1 MIQTLNSKQ
10 RELWIA
16 ISRISAQNIAP
27 LLLLHGDPEWLEE
40 AFFRKDPE
48 LTGKLTESE
57 WNQMIR
63 THDPAGLDAILRR
76 MNGDGIRTLTVCDP
90 DYPDR
95 LRQISDPPLI
105 LFYQGSLSAPKSR
118 TMAMIGSRRASSFG
132 LRIAEATAEGLSK
145 AGVTIASGLAY
156 GIDSSS
162 HQGCLKGSAPTIAV
176 LGCGLDILY
185 PSGNERL
192 KSRILDQGGLFL
204 SEYPPG
210 DKPLAHHFPVRNRI
224 ISGISQGVILIEARI
239 QSGSMRTIDH
249 ALNQGREIFVYPGN
263 PESECFTLN
272 HTLLRDGARIF
283 FSPREI
289 LEDMGW
295 LDNSGIVGQNIE
307 GSDLPDKLSDAE
319 RKIFQALR
327 SGPAGF
333 DQLAAETGLEA
344 SDLLGKLTMMQIR
357 GLVEPLPGKCYGLK
371 KG

>member
-1 MIQTLNSKQ
+1 MSVTLTSKQ

-16 ISRISAQNIAP
+16 VSRLSAQNIAP
-27 LLLLHGDPEWLEE
+27 LMLQSGDPEWLEE

-48 LTGKLTESE
+48 LTGLLTESE
-57 WNQMIR
+57 WNQMVR
-63 THDPAGLDAILRR
+63 THDPAGLNAILCR
-76 MNGDGIRTLTVCDP
+76 MNREGIDTLTVCDP

-105 LFYQGSLSAPKSR
+105 LFYQGNLSAPNRK

-132 LRIAEATAEGLSK
+132 LRIAETMAEGLSK
-145 AGVTIASGLAY
+145 AGVAIASGLAY

-162 HQGCLKGSAPTIAV
+162 HL
-176 LGCGLDILY
+176 
-185 PSGNERL
+185 RL

-210 DKPLAHHFPVRNRI
+210 EKPLAHHFPVRNRI
-224 ISGISQGVILIEARI
+224 ISGLSQGVILIEARI
-239 QSGSMRTIDH
+239 HSGSMRTIDH

-283 FSPREI
+283 FGFRDI
-289 LEDMGW
+289 LDDMGW
-295 LDNSGIVGQNIE
+295 LDNSEIVGQNIE
-307 GSDLPDKLSDAE
+307 GSDLLEKLSDAE
-319 RKIFQALR
+319 RMIFQALR

-333 DQLAAETGLEA
+333 DQLAAETGFEA

-357 GLVEPLPGKCYGLK
+357 GLIEPLPGKCYGIK

>member
-1 MIQTLNSKQ
+1 MSVTLTSKQ

-16 ISRISAQNIAP
+16 VSRLSAQNIAP
-27 LLLLHGDPEWLEE
+27 LMLQSGDPEWLEE

-48 LTGKLTESE
+48 LTGLLTESE
-57 WNQMIR
+57 WNQMVR
-63 THDPAGLDAILRR
+63 THDPAGLNAILCR
-76 MNGDGIRTLTVCDP
+76 MNREGIDTLTVCDP

-105 LFYQGSLSAPKSR
+105 LFYQGNLSAPNRK

-132 LRIAEATAEGLSK
+132 LRIAETMAEGLSK
-145 AGVTIASGLAY
+145 AGVAIASGLAY

-162 HQGCLKGSAPTIAV
+162 HLGCLKGSAPTIAV
-176 LGCGLDILY
+176 LGCGLDIIY

-210 DKPLAHHFPVRNRI
+210 EKPLAHHFPVRNRI
-224 ISGISQGVILIEARI
+224 ISGLSQGVILIEARI
-239 QSGSMRTIDH
+239 HSGSMRTIDH

-283 FSPREI
+283 FGFRDI
-289 LEDMGW
+289 LDDMGG
-295 LDNSGIVGQNIE
+295 LDNSEIVGQNIE
-307 GSDLPDKLSDAE
+307 GSDLLEKLSDAE

-333 DQLAAETGLEA
+333 DQLAAETGFEA

-357 GLVEPLPGKCYGLK
+357 GLIEPLPGKCYGIK